1 METKMKKT
9 TLTFTALAV
18 SAVLSS
24 AAFAKDLKVAT
35 SAQVGSLQ
43 YNTTQYFTEVANEE
57 FKKQGIDYNLKFF
70 GAAQLGK
77 DKDVQQKLKLGTV
90 DLALLTSTLPTH
102 VSEMALF
109 ELPFLVSDRDHVAKI
124 EEQVFWP
131 YIAPAAEKKGYKVI
145 GFWENGF
152 RNITNAQRPVNT
164 PEDLD
169 GLKIRTPNS
178 SWRVKMFKNWGAN
191 PTPMSFSEV
200 FIGLQTG
207 VIDGQENP
215 YTNIYAAKLHE
226 VQGYL
231 SVTNHVYTPAYLTAG
246 ARHYG
251 KFPDEVRAVLED
263 SAKQAQQWGY
273 QEAAKLEGELK
284 DKLVAGGMKLNVA
297 NRQAFVDASQPIY
310 DDFVK
315 NVNNG
320 EVMLNKAM
328 ATAN

>member
-1 METKMKKT
+1 MKKLN
-9 TLTFTALAV
+9 LTFTTLAITTLF
-18 SAVLSS
+18 STNLL
-24 AAFAKDLKVAT
+24 AKDLKVAT

-43 YNTTQYFTEVANEE
+43 YNTTEYFTQVANEE
-57 FKKQGIDYNLKFF
+57 FKKQGLDYNLKFF

-109 ELPFLVSDRDHVAKI
+109 ELPFLVSDRGHVAKI
-124 EEQVFWP
+124 EQDVFWP

-152 RNITNAQRPVNT
+152 RNITNAKRPINT
-164 PEDLD
+164 PEDLQ

-215 YTNIYAAKLHE
+215 YTNIYAAKLQE

-251 KFPDEVRAVLED
+251 KFPDQVRAVLEK
-263 SAKQAQQWGY
+263 SAKDAQQWGY
-273 QEAAKLEGELK
+273 QEAAKLETELK

-297 NRQAFVDASQPIY
+297 NRDAFVNASQPIY
-310 DDFVK
+310 DDFIK
-315 NVNNG
+315 NVDNG
-320 EVMLNKAM
+320 EEMLSKAM
-328 ATAN
+328 AGAK

>member
-1 METKMKKT
+1 MKNKT
-9 TLTFTALAV
+9 ITYTTIALTSLMS
-18 SAVLSS
+18 SAVL
-24 AAFAKDLKVAT
+24 AKDLKVAT
-35 SAQVGSLQ
+35 SAQLGSLQ
-43 YNTTQYFTEVANEE
+43 YNTTQYFTEYANEE
-57 FKKQGIDYNLKFF
+57 FKKAGIDYSMKFF

-109 ELPFLVSDRDHVAKI
+109 ELPFLVSDREHVAKI
-124 EEQVFWP
+124 EEKVFWP
-131 YIAPAAEKKGYKVI
+131 YIAPAAEKKGYQVI

-152 RNITNAQRPVNT
+152 RNITNAKRPINT
-164 PEDLD
+164 PEDLQ

-226 VQGYL
+226 VQGYV

-246 ARHYG
+246 SRHYG
-251 KFPDEVRAVLED
+251 KLPQEVRTIIED
-263 SAKQAQQWGY
+263 ASKNAQQWGY
-273 QEAAKLEGELK
+273 KEASRLEGELR
-284 DKLVAGGMKLNVA
+284 DKLVAGGMELNVA
-297 NRQAFVDASQPIY
+297 DRKAFVDASQPIY
-310 DDFVK
+310 DDFVE

-320 EVMLNKAM
+320 LAMLTIAM
-328 ATAN
+328 ETAE

>member
-1 METKMKKT
+1 MKKT
-9 TLTFTALAV
+9 ILIP
-18 SAVLSS
+18 SAVAVAVMMSS
-24 AAFAKDLKVAT
+24 TAFAKDLKVAT

-43 YNTTQYFTEVANEE
+43 YNTTEYFTDYANKE
-57 FKKQGIDYNLKFF
+57 FDKAGIDYNLKFF

-77 DKDVQQKLKLGTV
+77 DKDVQQKLKLGTI

-109 ELPFLVSDRDHVAKI
+109 ELPFLVSDREHVAKI
-124 EEQVFWP
+124 EQEVFWP
-131 YIAPAAEKKGYKVI
+131 YIAPAAEKKGYRVI

-152 RNITNAQRPVNT
+152 RNITNSERPINT
-164 PEDLD
+164 PADLK

-215 YTNIYAAKLHE
+215 YTNIYAAKLNE
-226 VQGYL
+226 VQSYV

-246 ARHYG
+246 AKHYG
-251 KFPDEVRAVLED
+251 KHSQEVRDILEA
-263 SAKQAQQWGY
+263 SAKAAQQWGY
-273 QEAAKLEGELK
+273 IQAAQLETELK

-297 NRQAFVDASQPIY
+297 DRQAFVDASGPIY
-310 DDFVK
+310 DDFKK

-320 EVMLNKAM
+320 DVMLTKALSS
-328 ATAN
+328 AQ

>member
-1 METKMKKT
+1 MKNTKLTLTAVAIT
-9 TLTFTALAV
+9 TL
-18 SAVLSS
+18 LSTS
-24 AAFAKDLKVAT
+24 AFAKDLKVAT

-109 ELPFLVSDRDHVAKI
+109 ELPFLVSDREHVAKI
-124 EEQVFWP
+124 EQDVFWP

-152 RNITNAQRPVNT
+152 RNITNAKRPINT
-164 PEDLD
+164 PEDLQ
-169 GLKIRTPNS
+169 GLKVRTPNS

-251 KFPDEVRAVLED
+251 KFPDDVRAVLES

-273 QEAAKLEGELK
+273 QEATKLETELK

-297 NRQAFVDASQPIY
+297 NRDAFVSASQPIY

-320 EVMLNKAM
+320 EVMLDKVM
-328 ATAN
+328 AASN

>member
-1 METKMKKT
+1 MKKNI
-9 TLTFTALAV
+9 LIPSAIAAAV
-18 SAVLSS
+18 MMSTS
-24 AAFAKDLKVAT
+24 AFAKDLKVAT

-43 YNTTQYFTEVANEE
+43 YNTTQYFTDYANQQ
-57 FKKQGIDYNLKFF
+57 FDKAGIDYNLKFF

-77 DKDVQQKLKLGTV
+77 DKDVQQKLKLGTI

-109 ELPFLVSDRDHVAKI
+109 ELPFLVSDRNHVAKI

-152 RNITNAQRPVNT
+152 RNITNSKRPINE
-164 PEDLD
+164 PSDLA
-169 GLKIRTPNS
+169 GLKVRTPNS

-191 PTPMSFSEV
+191 PTPMGFSEV

-215 YTNIYAAKLHE
+215 YTNIYAAKLQE

-251 KFPDEVRAVLED
+251 KHPEEVREILEQ
-263 SAKQAQQWGY
+263 SAKAAQQWGY
-273 QEAAKLEGELK
+273 EQASQLETELQQ
-284 DKLVAGGMKLNVA
+284 KLVDGGMKLNVA
-297 NRQAFVDASQPIY
+297 NRQAFVDASGPIY
-310 DDFVK
+310 DDFK
-315 NVNNG
+315 ANVNNG
-320 EVMLNKAM
+320 DVMLEKAL
-328 ATAN
+328 ASAK

>member
-1 METKMKKT
+1 MNTK
-9 TLTFTALAV
+9 LTMAALAV
-18 SAVLSS
+18 ATLFSNAVL
-24 AAFAKDLKVAT
+24 AKDLKVAT

-43 YNTTQYFTEVANEE
+43 YNTTQYFTEVANEA
-57 FKKQGIDYNLKFF
+57 FKKEGIDYNLKFF
-70 GAAQLGK
+70 GAGQLGK

-109 ELPFLVSDRDHVAKI
+109 ELPFLVSDREHVAKI
-124 EEQVFWP
+124 EQEVFWP

-152 RNITNAQRPVNT
+152 RNITNAQRPINT
-164 PEDLD
+164 PKDLE
-169 GLKIRTPNS
+169 GMKIRTPNS

-246 ARHYG
+246 TNHYD
-251 KFPDEVRAVLED
+251 KLSPEVRAILES
-263 SAKQAQQWGY
+263 SAKEAQQWGY
-273 QEAAKLEGELK
+273 KQAEMLETELK
-284 DKLVAGGMKLNVA
+284 NKLVAGGMLLNVA
-297 NRQAFVDASQPIY
+297 DRQSFVQSSQPIY
-310 DDFVK
+310 DDFVN
-315 NVNNG
+315 NVTNG
-320 EVMLNKAM
+320 EVMLNKAL
-328 ATAN
+328 ASAQ

>member
-1 METKMKKT
+1 MKNKTITYT
-9 TLTFTALAV
+9 TLAISTLFA
-18 SAVLSS
+18 SSVL
-24 AAFAKDLKVAT
+24 AKDLKVAT

-77 DKDVQQKLKLGTV
+77 DKDVQQKLKLGTI

-124 EEQVFWP
+124 EQDVFWP

-152 RNITNAQRPVNT
+152 RNITNSKRPINT
-164 PEDLD
+164 PEDLQ
-169 GLKIRTPNS
+169 GLKLRTPNS

-251 KFPDEVRAVLED
+251 KFPQDVRVILES
-263 SAKQAQQWGY
+263 SAKKAQQWGY
-273 QEAAKLEGELK
+273 SEASKLETELRE
-284 DKLVAGGMKLNVA
+284 KLVNGGMKLNVA
-297 NRQAFVDASQPIY
+297 NRDAFVNASGPIY
-310 DDFVK
+310 DDFK
-315 NVNNG
+315 SNVNNG
-320 EVMLNKAM
+320 EPMLSKAM
-328 ATAN
+328 ASAK

>member
-1 METKMKKT
+1 MNNT
-9 TLTFTALAV
+9 TITYSTIAIATLF
-18 SAVLSS
+18 SGAVL
-24 AAFAKDLKVAT
+24 AKDLKVAT

-124 EEQVFWP
+124 EQDVFWP

-152 RNITNAQRPVNT
+152 RNITNAKRPINE
-164 PEDLD
+164 PSDLE
-169 GLKIRTPNS
+169 GLKLRTPNS

-251 KFPDEVRAVLED
+251 KFPEQVRTILES
-263 SAKQAQQWGY
+263 SAANAQQWGY
-273 QEAAKLEGELK
+273 QQAAKLETELK

-297 NRQAFVDASQPIY
+297 NRDAFVSASQPIY
-310 DDFVK
+310 DDFIK

-328 ATAN
+328 ASAK

>member
-1 METKMKKT
+1 MKKNI
-9 TLTFTALAV
+9 LIPSAIAAAV
-18 SAVLSS
+18 MMSTS
-24 AAFAKDLKVAT
+24 AFAKDLKVAT

-43 YNTTQYFTEVANEE
+43 YNTTHYFTDYANKE
-57 FKKQGIDYNLKFF
+57 FDKAGIDYNLKFF

-77 DKDVQQKLKLGTV
+77 DKDVQQKLKLGTI

-109 ELPFLVSDRDHVAKI
+109 ELPFLVSDRNHVAKI

-152 RNITNAQRPVNT
+152 RNITNSKRPINE
-164 PEDLD
+164 PSDLQ
-169 GLKIRTPNS
+169 GLKVRTPNS

-191 PTPMSFSEV
+191 PTPMGFSEV

-215 YTNIYAAKLHE
+215 YTNIYAAKLQE

-251 KFPDEVRAVLED
+251 KHPEEVREILEQ
-263 SAKQAQQWGY
+263 SAKAAQQWGY
-273 QEAAKLEGELK
+273 EQASQLETELQQ
-284 DKLVAGGMKLNVA
+284 KLVDGGMKLNVA
-297 NRQAFVDASQPIY
+297 NRQAFVDASGPIY
-310 DDFVK
+310 DDFK
-315 NVNNG
+315 ANVNNG
-320 EVMLNKAM
+320 DVMLEKAL
-328 ATAN
+328 ASAE

>member
-1 METKMKKT
+1 MMST
-9 TLTFTALAV
+9 
-18 SAVLSS
+18 S
-24 AAFAKDLKVAT
+24 AFAKDLKVAT

-43 YNTTQYFTEVANEE
+43 YNTTQYFTDYANKE
-57 FKKQGIDYNLKFF
+57 FDKAGIDYNLKFF

-77 DKDVQQKLKLGTV
+77 DKDVQQKLKLGTI

-109 ELPFLVSDRDHVAKI
+109 ELPFLVSDRNHVAKI

-152 RNITNAQRPVNT
+152 RNITNSKRPINE
-164 PEDLD
+164 PSDLQ
-169 GLKIRTPNS
+169 GLKVRTPNS

-191 PTPMSFSEV
+191 PTPMGFSEV

-215 YTNIYAAKLHE
+215 YTNIYAAKLQE

-251 KFPDEVRAVLED
+251 KHPEEVREILEQ
-263 SAKQAQQWGY
+263 SAKAAQQWGY
-273 QEAAKLEGELK
+273 EQASQLETELQQ
-284 DKLVAGGMKLNVA
+284 KLVDGGMKLNVA
-297 NRQAFVDASQPIY
+297 NRQAFVDASGPIY
-310 DDFVK
+310 DDFK
-315 NVNNG
+315 ANVNNG
-320 EVMLNKAM
+320 DVMLEKAL
-328 ATAN
+328 ASAE

>member
-1 METKMKKT
+1 MKKNI
-9 TLTFTALAV
+9 LIPSVIAAAV
-18 SAVLSS
+18 MMSTS
-24 AAFAKDLKVAT
+24 AFAKDLKVAT

-43 YNTTQYFTEVANEE
+43 YNTTQYFTDYANQQ
-57 FKKQGIDYNLKFF
+57 FDKAGIDYNLKFF

-77 DKDVQQKLKLGTV
+77 DKDVQQKLKLGTI

-109 ELPFLVSDRDHVAKI
+109 ELPFLVSDRNHVAKI

-152 RNITNAQRPVNT
+152 RNITNSKRPINE
-164 PEDLD
+164 PSDLA
-169 GLKIRTPNS
+169 GLKVRTPNS

-191 PTPMSFSEV
+191 PTPMGFSEV

-215 YTNIYAAKLHE
+215 YTNIYAAKLQE

-251 KFPDEVRAVLED
+251 KHPEEVREILEQ
-263 SAKQAQQWGY
+263 SAKAAQQWGY
-273 QEAAKLEGELK
+273 EQASQLETELQQ
-284 DKLVAGGMKLNVA
+284 KLVDGGMKLNVA
-297 NRQAFVDASQPIY
+297 NRQAFVDASGPIY
-310 DDFVK
+310 DDFK
-315 NVNNG
+315 ANVNNG
-320 EVMLNKAM
+320 DVMLEKAL
-328 ATAN
+328 ASAK

>member
-1 METKMKKT
+1 MKKNI
-9 TLTFTALAV
+9 LIPSAIAV
-18 SAVLSS
+18 AVMMSTS
-24 AAFAKDLKVAT
+24 AFAKDLKVAT

-43 YNTTQYFTEVANEE
+43 YNTTQYFTDYANKE
-57 FKKQGIDYNLKFF
+57 FDKAGIDYNLKFF

-77 DKDVQQKLKLGTV
+77 DKDVQQKLKLGTI

-109 ELPFLVSDRDHVAKI
+109 ELPFLVSDRNHVAKI

-152 RNITNAQRPVNT
+152 RNITNSKRPINE
-164 PEDLD
+164 PSDLQ
-169 GLKIRTPNS
+169 GLKVRTPNS

-191 PTPMSFSEV
+191 PTPMGFSEV

-215 YTNIYAAKLHE
+215 YTNIYAAKLQE

-251 KFPDEVRAVLED
+251 KHPEEVREILEQ
-263 SAKQAQQWGY
+263 SAKAAQQWGY
-273 QEAAKLEGELK
+273 EQASQLETELQQ
-284 DKLVAGGMKLNVA
+284 KLVDGGMKLNVA
-297 NRQAFVDASQPIY
+297 NRQAFVDASGPIY
-310 DDFVK
+310 DDFK
-315 NVNNG
+315 ANVNNG
-320 EVMLNKAM
+320 DVMLEKAL
-328 ATAN
+328 ASAE

>member
-1 METKMKKT
+1 MKNK
-9 TLTFTALAV
+9 TLTYTSIAIAV
-18 SAVLSS
+18 MMSSAV
-24 AAFAKDLKVAT
+24 AAKDLKVAT
-35 SAQVGSLQ
+35 SAQLGSLQ
-43 YNTTQYFTEVANEE
+43 YNTTQHFADYANEQ
-57 FKKQGIDYNLKFF
+57 FKKSGLDYNLKFF

-77 DKDVQQKLKLGTV
+77 DKDVQQKLKLGTI

-102 VSEMALF
+102 VPEMALF
-109 ELPFLVSDRDHVAKI
+109 ELPFLVSDREHVAKI
-124 EEQVFWP
+124 EQDVFWP

-152 RNITNAQRPVNT
+152 RNITNAQRPINT
-164 PEDLD
+164 PADLE

-226 VQGYL
+226 VQGYV

-246 ARHYG
+246 ARHYK
-251 KFPDEVRAVLED
+251 KFPSEVQDILEASAVE
-263 SAKQAQQWGY
+263 AQQWGY
-273 QEAAKLEGELK
+273 KEAARLEGELK

-297 NRQAFVDASQPIY
+297 NRDAFVNASQPIY
-310 DDFVK
+310 DDFVE

-320 EVMLNKAM
+320 SAMLTKAM
-328 ATAN
+328 ASAK

>member
-1 METKMKKT
+1 MKKNI
-9 TLTFTALAV
+9 LIPSAIAAAV
-18 SAVLSS
+18 MMSTS
-24 AAFAKDLKVAT
+24 AFAKDLKVAT

-43 YNTTQYFTEVANEE
+43 YNTTQYFTEHANKE
-57 FKKQGIDYNLKFF
+57 FDKAGIDYNLKFF

-77 DKDVQQKLKLGTV
+77 DKDVQQKLKLGTI

-109 ELPFLVSDRDHVAKI
+109 ELPFLVSDRNHVAKI

-152 RNITNAQRPVNT
+152 RNITNSKRPINE
-164 PEDLD
+164 PSDLQ
-169 GLKIRTPNS
+169 GLKVRTPNS

-191 PTPMSFSEV
+191 PTPMGFSEV

-215 YTNIYAAKLHE
+215 YTNIYAAKLQE

-251 KFPDEVRAVLED
+251 KHTEEVREILEQ
-263 SAKQAQQWGY
+263 SAKAAQQWGY
-273 QEAAKLEGELK
+273 EQASQLETELQQ
-284 DKLVAGGMKLNVA
+284 KLVDGGMKLNVA
-297 NRQAFVDASQPIY
+297 NRQAFVDASGPIY
-310 DDFVK
+310 DDFK
-315 NVNNG
+315 ANVNNG
-320 EVMLNKAM
+320 DVMLEKAL
-328 ATAN
+328 ASAE